1 MDIFYNFM
9 QGVQDLLGGELHDL
23 SIEVDD
29 PNHLFLFLQHPL
41 TDVDQS
47 LIGVS
52 GELIVIEHF
61 MQLVDFNIA
70 DPVDHYGL
78 PVFVLAAEAVLVYL
92 FHAINPLSVEIILYL
107 HGGTS
112 FSDLKCRYYFIWFP
126 LWCLL

>member
-1 MDIFYNFM
+1 M

-52 GELIVIEHF
+52 AELIVIEHF
-61 MQLVDFNIA
+61 MQLVDLNIA

-78 PVFVLAAEAVLVYL
+78 PVFVLAAETVLVYL
-92 FHAINPLSVEIILYL
+92 FHAIDPLSVEIVLDL
-107 HGGTS
+107 DGGTS
-112 FSDLKCRYYFIWFP
+112 FSDLKWRYYLIWFP

>member
-1 MDIFYNFM
+1 M

-52 GELIVIEHF
+52 AELIVIEHF
-61 MQLVDFNIA
+61 MQLVDLNIA
-70 DPVDHYGL
+70 DPS
-78 PVFVLAAEAVLVYL
+78 
-92 FHAINPLSVEIILYL
+92 NLSRDQP
-107 HGGTS
+107 GTGNGRS
-112 FSDLKCRYYFIWFP
+112 ESGSCYSQR
-126 LWCLL
+126 CHN